1 MEAGTSTPPEDA
13 GSGYSG
19 AALAGAALATVC
31 FPLIAL
37 IAALLLQG
45 AERDPRRRSQLR
57 TWAWVSG
64 GWLVLGAVVLV
75 VLANV
80 GGGPV

>member
-1 MEAGTSTPPEDA
+1 MEVGSSTPPGATDA
-13 GSGYSG
+13 GYSG
-19 AALAGAALATVC
+19 AAVAGAALATVF

-45 AERDPRRRSQLR
+45 GETDLRKRSQLR
-57 TWAWVSG
+57 AWAWISG
-64 GWLVLGAVVLV
+64 GWLVLEAVVLV
-75 VLANV
+75 LLANV